1 MAVPPDSLPARH
13 GAVRWIE
20 ARPTTVLVALAAI
33 CLAAFLVSIPVPR
46 VDGQLLG
53 TDGFDYYVYLPSLVL
68 DHDLDFTNQYATL
81 RLNDAALPTQL
92 TPTGRLANFSPIGAA
107 LLWMPFF
114 LLAHVLALALNF
126 VGIGI
131 RLDGCGY
138 WHQAFVIAGN
148 IAYGGAGL
156 VLAFHVARR
165 VAAAGAALWATVL
178 VAFAGN
184 LVYYL
189 TAESSMA
196 HAVSVFGVGLF
207 FVAWLRMRGQ
217 TGLGRAIVLG
227 ALVGLIALVRT
238 QEVLLAV
245 APLLV
250 DLHGCVREARERRT
264 WRPVLLAL
272 RDALVMILVALL
284 VYSPQAFVSHNLY
297 GSWWKPPQLYARWEG
312 LPQFTWWSPHFA
324 DVLFSA
330 QRGLFAWHPVFLI
343 ALLGVVPL
351 WRRDRTMAAAVI
363 LGVAGQAYVIGAWF
377 DWSQGRA
384 FGGRAFIG
392 CLPLF
397 AAALAVLLEAAVRGT
412 PEAGLKSRP
421 ARWLVP
427 TLGGLLIA
435 ANFLLFV
442 EYRFDL
448 AMLDRPV
455 SWHDLG
461 PGRVSFLLGN
471 W

>member
-1 MAVPPDSLPARH
+1 
-13 GAVRWIE
+13 
-20 ARPTTVLVALAAI
+20 
-33 CLAAFLVSIPVPR
+33 
-46 VDGQLLG
+46 
-53 TDGFDYYVYLPSLVL
+53 
-68 DHDLDFTNQYATL
+68 
-81 RLNDAALPTQL
+81 
-92 TPTGRLANFSPIGAA
+92 
-107 LLWMPFF
+107 
-114 LLAHVLALALNF
+114 
-126 VGIGI
+126 
-131 RLDGCGY
+131 
-138 WHQAFVIAGN
+138 
-148 IAYGGAGL
+148 
-156 VLAFHVARR
+156 
-165 VAAAGAALWATVL
+165 
-178 VAFAGN
+178 
-184 LVYYL
+184 
-189 TAESSMA
+189 
-196 HAVSVFGVGLF
+196 
-207 FVAWLRMRGQ
+207 MRGQ

-297 GSWWKPPQLYARWEG
+297 GSWWKPPQLYARWG
-312 LPQFTWWSPHFA
+312 DLPQFMWWSPHFA

-343 ALLGVVPL
+343 ALLGVLPL

-448 AMLDRPV
+448 AMLDRPI

-461 PGRVSFLLGN
+461 PRRVSFLLGN